1 MTADPGTPT
10 ATYRLQL
17 QPAFPFAAAER
28 AVPYLASLGVSHL
41 HLSPV
46 LEAVPGSTHGYDVVD
61 HSAVRAELGGVA
73 GLRALART
81 ARAHGLGLIVDVV
94 PNHMAA
100 PAPERLNAPLW
111 EVLRNGS
118 KSPYARWFDID
129 WRAQDGK
136 VLLPVLG
143 GPLGEEWR
151 RLRIEDG
158 TLRYYDHAFPL
169 RPGTEGLPLPAL
181 LDAQWYRLGWWRLAR
196 TELNYRR
203 FFTIS
208 ELIAVRVEDPEVFRA
223 THATLLELV
232 REGVVDGLRID
243 HPDGLADPE
252 GYLRRLDRAVRA
264 ATGDGHGGDGRG
276 TTPEG
281 EGGQRTAPEDGG
293 GRGTAS
299 DGENGQRRT
308 PEDERGRQTAPENGS
323 GRGTASDGENGQR
336 RTPEDERGR
345 RTAPENGSGRGT
357 ASDGENG
364 QRLTPEDER
373 GRRTAPEDGGGR
385 GTASDGENGQRRT
398 PEDERGRRTAPED
411 GGGRG
416 TASDGEN
423 GQRLTPEGE
432 GGRRAAPEDGGRG
445 AAPEGGGGRWTVVE
459 KILARDEP
467 LPASWPVAGTTGYDA
482 LHHIDGLFVDPDGL
496 EKLTALYR
504 AFAAPPADLGG
515 DWAATV
521 RRAAREVVTHELAAE
536 VARLTRTASRFC
548 AADVRLRDH
557 APWALRTAIREVL
570 VRLPVYRPYASVGT
584 PPATDADAVLLRSAA
599 AGAREAFTVP
609 LEARVVEV
617 VRDAALGRLGD
628 GPDHRDFCARFAQTA
643 AALRA
648 KSVED
653 TAFYR
658 YTPLL
663 SAGEVGG
670 DPGRPAVTPEEF
682 HAFAARRLRDWPAGG
697 TVLST
702 HDTKRSADARARVT
716 ALTECPAWWGRTVA
730 ELTRSAPAP
739 DPHLAWTAWQTALA
753 LGHGDAERLVP
764 AVLKGVREAGLR
776 TTWTERNAAYE
787 EEVTAFLTAGP
798 CAAGPSVW
806 AAIGAEVDGPAR
818 ANALGAALLHLTMPG
833 VPDLYMG
840 TEHLWTALVDPDNRR
855 PPEPGAERQ
864 AQGLA
869 AEKPLLT
876 RAALR
881 LRRERPEWFGPG
893 SGYAP
898 LTAEGP
904 TAAHCTAFVRTGA
917 GGRDGAITVVTRLSR
932 RLAEAGGWGATRL
945 PLPPGRWRDL
955 LTGRTAEGSA
965 ALAELLSR
973 LPVALLVRT

>member
-61 HSAVRAELGGVA
+61 HATVRAELGGEE

-81 ARAHGLGLIVDVV
+81 ARAHGLGLIVDIV

-100 PAPERLNAPLW
+100 PAPERLNGPLW
-111 EVLRNGS
+111 EVLRDGPES
-118 KSPYARWFDID
+118 AYARWFDID
-129 WRAQDGK
+129 WQAQGGK

-143 GPLGEEWR
+143 GPLGEEWE
-151 RLRIEDG
+151 RLRVEAG
-158 TLRYYDHAFPL
+158 VLRYYDHAFPL
-169 RPGTEGLPLPAL
+169 RPGTEGLPLAAL

-208 ELIAVRVEDPEVFRA
+208 ELIAVRVEDPEVFDA

-232 REGVVDGLRID
+232 RDGVVDGLRID

-264 ATGDGHGGDGRG
+264 AAGDGVRG
-276 TTPEG
+276 PGG
-281 EGGQRTAPEDGG
+281 EGEDGG
-293 GRGTAS
+293 
-299 DGENGQRRT
+299 
-308 PEDERGRQTAPENGS
+308 
-323 GRGTASDGENGQR
+323 
-336 RTPEDERGR
+336 
-345 RTAPENGSGRGT
+345 
-357 ASDGENG
+357 
-364 QRLTPEDER
+364 
-373 GRRTAPEDGGGR
+373 
-385 GTASDGENGQRRT
+385 
-398 PEDERGRRTAPED
+398 
-411 GGGRG
+411 
-416 TASDGEN
+416 
-423 GQRLTPEGE
+423 
-432 GGRRAAPEDGGRG
+432 GGRRAAPDVGGG
-445 AAPEGGGGRWTVVE
+445 QSTAPEGGGARWTVVE
-459 KILARDEP
+459 KILARDER
-467 LPASWPVAGTTGYDA
+467 LPAAWPVAGTTGYDA

-521 RRAAREVVTHELAAE
+521 RRAAHEVVTHELAAE
-536 VARLTRTASRFC
+536 VERLTRSASRIC
-548 AADVRLRDH
+548 AADPRLRDH
-557 APWALRTAIREVL
+557 APWALRTAIRELL
-570 VRLPVYRPYASVGT
+570 VRLPVYRPYASVGG
-584 PPATDADAVLLRSAA
+584 PPATDADAVMLRSAA
-599 AGAREAFTVP
+599 ADAREAFTVAQ
-609 LEARVVEV
+609 EAQVVRV
-617 VRDAALGRLGD
+617 VRDAALGGLGD

-658 YTPLL
+658 YAPLL
-663 SAGEVGG
+663 SAAEVGG
-670 DPGRPAVTPEEF
+670 DPGRPAVAPEEF
-682 HAFAARRLRDWPAGG
+682 HAFSARRLRDWPATG

-702 HDTKRSADARARVT
+702 HDTKRSADARARLA
-716 ALTECPAWWGRTVA
+716 ALTEGPGWWGRTVE
-730 ELTRSAPAP
+730 ELTRSATAPAP

-753 LGHGDAERLVP
+753 LGPGGHGDAERLVP
-764 AVLKGVREAGLR
+764 AVLKAVREAGLR
-776 TTWTERNAAYE
+776 TTWTEQNAAYE
-787 EEVTAFLTAGP
+787 AEVTAFLEAGP
-798 CAAGPSVW
+798 CAADPSVW
-806 AAIGAEVDGPAR
+806 AAIDAELDGPAR

-840 TEHLWTALVDPDNRR
+840 TERLYTALVDPDNRR
-855 PPEPGAERQ
+855 PPEFGGEPEARGVS
-864 AQGLA
+864 
-869 AEKPLLT
+869 AEKLLLT

-904 TAAHCTAFVRTGA
+904 SAAHCVAFVRAAAGNEGEGGGGGGA
-917 GGRDGAITVVTRLSR
+917 VTVVTRLSR

-945 PLPPGRWRDL
+945 PLPAGRWRDL
-955 LTGRTAEGSA
+955 LTGRTAEGSE
-965 ALAELLSR
+965 ALAELLSG
-973 LPVALLVRT
+973 LPVALLVRN